1 MPYHSAMLPTTHLL
15 AFLAVSVVLIL
26 IPGPSVLFIVSRAV
40 AMGRGAAVR
49 TALGN
54 AVGALVL
61 VVGVSLGLGAVL
73 SAASLSYEVV
83 RYAGAAY
90 LVYLGIQAIRHRHEL
105 ALPQQQRSVR
115 RVWVEGFVVG
125 VTNPKTAVF
134 FAAVLPQFIDNARPA
149 TPQLLLL
156 GAIFVALA
164 AVCDSAWGLLAGTA
178 RQRLAASPR
187 RLRGLSAGGGGV
199 MIALGAGLAMTE

>member
-1 MPYHSAMLPTTHLL
+1 MLPTSHLL

-26 IPGPSVLFIVSRAV
+26 VPGPSVLFVVSRAV

-61 VVGVSLGLGAVL
+61 VVGVSVGLGALL
-73 SAASLSYEVV
+73 SAASVSYEVV

-90 LVYLGIQAIRHRHEL
+90 LVYLGVQAIRHRREL
-105 ALPQQQRSVR
+105 ALPRQRRSVR
-115 RVWVEGFVVG
+115 RVWLEGFVVG

-134 FAAVLPQFIDNARPA
+134 FAAVLPQFIDTAQPA
-149 TPQLLLL
+149 TPQLLTL

-164 AVCDSAWGLLAGTA
+164 AICDSVWGLLAGTA
-178 RQRLAASPR
+178 RQWLAASPR
-187 RLRGLSAGGGGV
+187 RLHGLSAAGGGV
-199 MIALGAGLAMTE
+199 MIALGAGLAVSE

>member
-1 MPYHSAMLPTTHLL
+1 MLPTSHLL

-26 IPGPSVLFIVSRAV
+26 VPGPSVLFVVGRAV

-61 VVGVSLGLGAVL
+61 VIGVSLGLGALL
-73 SAASLSYEVV
+73 SVASLSYEVV

-90 LVYLGIQAIRHRHEL
+90 LVYLGVQAVRHRREL
-105 ALPQQQRSVR
+105 ALPQQRSVG
-115 RVWVEGFVVG
+115 RVWLEGFVVG

-134 FAAVLPQFIDNARPA
+134 FAAVLPQFIDTGRPA
-149 TPQLLLL
+149 TPQLLAL
-156 GAIFVALA
+156 GAIFVAIA
-164 AVCDSAWGLLAGTA
+164 AACDSVWGLLAGTA
-178 RQRLAASPR
+178 RQWLSASPR
-187 RLRGLSAGGGGV
+187 RLRGLSAAGGGV
-199 MIALGAGLAMTE
+199 MIALGAGLAVSE

>member
-1 MPYHSAMLPTTHLL
+1 MLPTTHLL

-125 VTNPKTAVF
+125 VTNPKTA
-134 FAAVLPQFIDNARPA
+134 
-149 TPQLLLL
+149 
-156 GAIFVALA
+156 
-164 AVCDSAWGLLAGTA
+164 CDSAWGLLAGTA
-178 RQRLAASPR
+178 RQWLAASPR

-199 MIALGAGLAMTE
+199 MIALGAGLAVTE

>member
-1 MPYHSAMLPTTHLL
+1 MPSATQLL
-15 AFLAVSVVLIL
+15 AFLTISIVLIL

-61 VVGVSLGLGAVL
+61 VVGVSVGLGALFSV
-73 SAASLSYEVV
+73 ASVGYEVV

-90 LVYLGIQAIRHRHEL
+90 LVYLGIQAIRHRRDF
-105 ALPQQQRSVR
+105 ALRASDRPAH
-115 RVWVEGFVVG
+115 RVWLEGLLVG

-134 FAAVLPQFIDNARPA
+134 FAAVLPQFVDTTRPA
-149 TPQLLLL
+149 TPQLLVL
-156 GAIFVALA
+156 GTIFVALA
-164 AVCDSAWGLLAGTA
+164 AICDSCWGLLAGTA
-178 RQRLAASPR
+178 RHWFATHPR
-187 RLRGLSAGGGGV
+187 RLHGLSATGGGV
-199 MIALGAGLAMTE
+199 MIALGAGIALSE